1 MVVAVL
7 MRSASCVSMNRW
19 RAHSVWCMTMIS
31 RVPSMLC
38 ESAMAFI
45 ASCVARP
52 PALRMTCASPGRS
65 PSSDAASTR
74 ASMQASTASFIRG
87 SMTRASMPR

>member
-1 MVVAVL
+1 MDEALVLDQTPDIVANSLDGIREAPEQLRERMVVAVL
-7 MRSASCVSMNRW
+7 MRSASCVSVNRW

-45 ASCVARP
+45 ASR
-52 PALRMTCASPGRS
+52 GR
-65 PSSDAASTR
+65 R
-74 ASMQASTASFIRG
+74 RCG
-87 SMTRASMPR
+87 